1 MGSKTSKP
9 GRLRRKGTLAA
20 IIVVVIVA
28 ASSIGAYAFL
38 TDGRAAT
45 SGDLVRVDY
54 IGKLPNGQ
62 VFDTS
67 LYSVAVDNATYP
79 KSLFFNFRGNQST
92 YGTLNF
98 TVGKG
103 QMIPG
108 FEKGVLGMKVG
119 ETKTLIIPVEQAYG
133 QANASKITAMNL
145 TETIPANKQM
155 SVDEFRSYFGV
166 APSPFTLYTDPNY
179 GWTVYT
185 GLVDSSK
192 VMVQNQP
199 VNGSV
204 YRAFDSPSDPSYG
217 WNVTAV
223 YDAGGENIIIHHHLD
238 ASSAMTVKG
247 IDEAKTKFYVKSV
260 DEAAGTAMID
270 RNNQIVGQELTFIVT
285 LVSIG

>member
-1 MGSKTSKP
+1 MGSKTSKT

-20 IIVVVIVA
+20 IIAVVIVA
-28 ASSIGAYAFL
+28 ALSIGAYAFL
-38 TDGRAAT
+38 TDGRTVA
-45 SGDLVRVDY
+45 SGDMVRVDY

-67 LYSVAVDNATYP
+67 LYAVAVDNATYP
-79 KSLFFNFRGNQST
+79 KSLFFNFRGDEST

-103 QMIPG
+103 GMIPG

-119 ETKTLIIPVEQAYG
+119 ETKTLVIPVEQAYG
-133 QANASKITAMNL
+133 QANESKITAMNL

-166 APSPFTLYTDPNY
+166 APSQFTLYTDPNY

-204 YRAFDSPSDPSYG
+204 YHAFGSPSDPSYG
-217 WNVTAV
+217 WNVTAE
-223 YDAGGENIIIHHHLD
+223 YDASGENIVLRHHLN
-238 ASSAMTVKG
+238 ASSAMSVKG
-247 IDEAKTKFYVKSV
+247 IDEARTKFYVKSV
-260 DEAAGTAMID
+260 DETAGTAIID
-270 RNNQIVGQELTFIVT
+270 RNNQILGVELTFIVT
-285 LVSIG
+285 LISIG